1 MDASALSSFV
11 YSINFQIR
19 QIQTRNQHFSEK
31 HLLLCGSRFLK
42 KKKKKKIPANKQ
54 KETYFAIRKIL
65 PNFERHDHW
74 YYRYII
80 FSVIYI
86 FSKWLSNAIEIWTF
100 DATSRVYS
108 RPILR
113 SILRLTIKRWPP
125 LEKLFQTFILMQN
138 TQKRD

>member
-1 MDASALSSFV
+1 MDASGLSSFV

-31 HLLLCGSRFLK
+31 RLLLCGSRFLK
-42 KKKKKKIPANKQ
+42 KKKKKNPASKQ

-74 YYRYII
+74 QYRYIT
-80 FSVIYI
+80 FSVIYF
-86 FSKWLSNAIEIWTF
+86 FSKWVSNVIEIWTF

-108 RPILR
+108 RPILN
-113 SILRLTIKRWPP
+113 SILRLTIKRCP
-125 LEKLFQTFILMQN
+125 LLRKFYKPLF
-138 TQKRD
+138 